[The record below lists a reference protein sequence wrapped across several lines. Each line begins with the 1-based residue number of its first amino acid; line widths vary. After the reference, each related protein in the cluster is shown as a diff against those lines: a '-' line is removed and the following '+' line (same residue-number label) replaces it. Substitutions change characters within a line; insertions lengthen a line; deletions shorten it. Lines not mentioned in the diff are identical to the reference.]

1 MSFWNKYKSLALIVI
16 VTYLISVPAGFIT
29 AQSVGTWYV
38 NIVRPSFSPPNWVF
52 GPVWTTLYSLMS
64 VAVWNI
70 WNELKNTDP
79 AYAKKIV
86 SIYFIHL
93 LVGASWSFV
102 FFGYYQI
109 GMGAFIIILI
119 LVFIIYLMRIY
130 WNISKISFYLM
141 VPYLLWSCFALILN
155 IAIWKLN

>member
-29 AQSVGTWYV
+29 AQSVGTWYT
-38 NIVRPSFSPPNWVF
+38 NIIRPSFSPPNWIF

-70 WNELKNTDP
+70 WNELKNTNP

-86 SIYFIHL
+86 SIYFLHL
-93 LVGASWSFV
+93 
-102 FFGYYQI
+102 
-109 GMGAFIIILI
+109 
-119 LVFIIYLMRIY
+119 YLE
-130 WNISKISFYLM
+130 
-141 VPYLLWSCFALILN
+141 P
-155 IAIWKLN
+155 